1 MARTIGL
8 GIQDFKKIVDL
19 ERAVLTGIT
28 RISKESLFSDLNN
41 LAVITTTSSLY
52 ATAFGFTEPEV
63 FAAMDEF
70 GLTEKQEAR
79 RWYDG
84 FIFKK

>member
-28 RISKESLFSDLNN
+28 RISKE
-41 LAVITTTSSLY
+41 
-52 ATAFGFTEPEV
+52 
-63 FAAMDEF
+63 
-70 GLTEKQEAR
+70 
-79 RWYDG
+79 
-84 FIFKK
+84 